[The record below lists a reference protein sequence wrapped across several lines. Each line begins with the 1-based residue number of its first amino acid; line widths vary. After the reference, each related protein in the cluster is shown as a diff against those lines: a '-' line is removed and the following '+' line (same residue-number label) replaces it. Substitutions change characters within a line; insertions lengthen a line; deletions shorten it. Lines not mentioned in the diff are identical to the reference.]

1 MNISVERTKE
11 AIVIK
16 LPLSTKNS
24 DVEQILNYFEY
35 INLAEQSR
43 ATQSQIDAVAKEV
56 NQQWWENNKHRFSGK
71 EGFEDVE

>member
-1 MNISVERTKE
+1 VNISVERTDK

-35 INLAEQSR
+35 INLAEHSE
-43 ATQSQIDAVAKEV
+43 ATQPQIDALAKEV
-56 NQQWWENNKHRFSGK
+56 NQQWWENNKHRFGDK
-71 EGFEDVE
+71 EGFEDVK

>member
-1 MNISVERTKE
+1 MNISVERTDE

-16 LPLSTKNS
+16 LPLNTKNS

-35 INLAEQSR
+35 INIAEQSK
-43 ATQSQIDAVAKEV
+43 ATQPQIDALAKEV